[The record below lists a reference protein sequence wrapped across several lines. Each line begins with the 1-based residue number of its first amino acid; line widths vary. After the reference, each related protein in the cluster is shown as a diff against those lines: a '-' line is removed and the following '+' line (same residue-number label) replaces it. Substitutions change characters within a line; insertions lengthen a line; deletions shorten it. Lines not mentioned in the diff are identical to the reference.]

1 MFWSRNPNIPNWP
14 EQPKPF
20 NYTIIIGIL
29 AATLLSSLA
38 KDCSKWRSNKS
49 IMNNYYL
56 PEPTKKVEKSKER
69 ELLVVMIENKIMY
82 MSFNNVECKD
92 ELVKN
97 FINNLLWPN
106 KEISLWK
113 IKDKVKELTANMSD
127 KEIKD
132 LVRRMYKE

>member
-1 MFWSRNPNIPNWP
+1 
-14 EQPKPF
+14 
-20 NYTIIIGIL
+20 
-29 AATLLSSLA
+29 
-38 KDCSKWRSNKS
+38 
-49 IMNNYYL
+49 MNNYYL